1 MEHRSRATLLAIGLA
16 GCFHNSGNL
25 RQERRVSYWEALA
38 ELYPADAIAS
48 ARTPSEKEFAEAL
61 GNLMSGDLEKA
72 EQRFGALRRT
82 ATDSIIRTGS
92 RVIYTATLQYQ
103 EKWQALAAL
112 KNEPSQPKA
121 DRTDKASIELWAEA
135 FRNVPPKT
143 YTFRSA
149 SVRLP
154 MSVSA
159 VGTPLVPV
167 RIGRKDY
174 NFWLDTG
181 SSLSML
187 ASDVAR
193 DLNITPLVPD
203 TLEIVTSTGRV
214 KANPGLIPQLEIG
227 QLVVQ
232 NAPAMVVD
240 ESMMQMR
247 EPTTLAQGPH
257 VKIDGIIG
265 FDIIRQLDLE
275 VDYSE
280 NSLRLRNPATSRPD
294 AERNMFWVGLPVV
307 RLTSTDGIPL
317 HFGLDTGAQLTF
329 VTETML
335 DKLQL
340 HAARMESRRVGG
352 LGGEI
357 SLRAPVLPDLRV
369 LVRGFP
375 ILFRGAVV
383 RAPVYQVLASLD
395 GVLGGDVWNSGIV
408 RIDMTNGVFA
418 VRRPRPN

>member
-1 MEHRSRATLLAIGLA
+1 MGIA
-16 GCFHNSGNL
+16 GCVHSSGTI
-25 RQERRVSYWEALA
+25 RQERRVSYWEALS
-38 ELYPADAIAS
+38 ELHPADAIAS

-72 EQRFGALRRT
+72 EQRFGTLRRS
-82 ATDSIIRTGS
+82 ATDSIIRSGS

-103 EKWQALAAL
+103 EKWEALAAL
-112 KNEPSQPKA
+112 KNEPSQSKS
-121 DRTDKASIELWAEA
+121 DRTDKASIEIWAEA
-135 FRNVPPKT
+135 FRNVPRKT

-149 SVRLP
+149 SARLP
-154 MSVSA
+154 MLVSA
-159 VGTPLVPV
+159 VGTPLIPV
-167 RIGRKDY
+167 RIGDKVY

-181 SSLSML
+181 SSLTML
-187 ASDVAR
+187 SSDVAR
-193 DLNITPLVPD
+193 DLDIAPIVSD

-214 KANPGLIPQLEIG
+214 KANPALIPQLEIG
-227 QLVVQ
+227 QLVVR

-247 EPTTLAQGPH
+247 EPKPIAQSPY

-265 FDIIRQLDLE
+265 FDIIRQLDIE

-280 NSLRLRNPATSRPD
+280 NSMRLRNPATSRPD
-294 AERNMFWVGLPVV
+294 ADRNIFWVGLPVI

-329 VTETML
+329 VTETLL

-340 HAARMESRRVGG
+340 EAARIESRRVGG

-375 ILFRGAVV
+375 VLFRGAVV

-418 VRRPRPN
+418 VRKPHPN

>member
-1 MEHRSRATLLAIGLA
+1 MLLAVGTA
-16 GCFHNSGNL
+16 GCLHSSSSL

-38 ELYPADAIAS
+38 ELTPADAMTA

-72 EQRFGALRRT
+72 EQRFGTLRRV
-82 ATDSIIRTGS
+82 ASDSIIRAAS

-103 EKWQALAAL
+103 EKWAPLSAL
-112 KNEPSQPKA
+112 KTESTEPKA
-121 DRTDKASIELWAEA
+121 DRVDKASIELWADA

-143 YTFRSA
+143 FTFRS
-149 SVRLP
+149 SVSRMP
-154 MSVSA
+154 MSMSA
-159 VGTPLVPV
+159 VGTPLIPV
-167 RIGRKDY
+167 RIGGKQY

-187 ASDVAR
+187 ASDVAH
-193 DLNITPLVPD
+193 DLKISPLVPD

-214 KANPGLIPQLEIG
+214 KANPALIPQLEIG
-227 QLVVQ
+227 QLVVR
-232 NAPAMVVD
+232 NAPAMVVE
-240 ESMMQMR
+240 ESMMEMS
-247 EPTTLAQGPH
+247 EPRAIEMSSH

-265 FDIIRQLDLE
+265 FDIIRQMDIE
-275 VDYSE
+275 VDYGE
-280 NSLRLRNPATSRPD
+280 NILRLRDPSNSRPD
-294 AERNMFWVGLPVV
+294 GDRNMFWVGLPVI
-307 RLTSTDGIPL
+307 RLMSEDGIPL

-329 VTETML
+329 VTETLL

-340 HAARMESRRVGG
+340 QAARIESRRVGG

-369 LVRGFP
+369 MVRRYP
-375 ILFRGAVV
+375 IMFKGAVV

-418 VRRPRPN
+418 IRRPQPN

>member
-1 MEHRSRATLLAIGLA
+1 MRSTIVLLAMGIA
-16 GCFHNSGNL
+16 GCVHSSGTL
-25 RQERRVSYWEALA
+25 RQERRVSYWEALS
-38 ELYPADAIAS
+38 ELHPPDAIAS

-72 EQRFGALRRT
+72 EQRFGTLRRS
-82 ATDSIIRTGS
+82 ATDSLIRAAS

-103 EKWQALAAL
+103 EKWEALAAL
-112 KNEPSQPKA
+112 KNEPSQSKA

-149 SVRLP
+149 SARLP
-154 MSVSA
+154 MLVSA

-167 RIGRKDY
+167 KIGDKVY

-181 SSLSML
+181 SSLTML
-187 ASDVAR
+187 SSDVAR
-193 DLNITPLVPD
+193 DLNIAPIVSD

-214 KANPGLIPQLEIG
+214 KANPALIPQLEIG
-227 QLVVQ
+227 QLVVR

-247 EPTTLAQGPH
+247 EPKPIAQSPH

-265 FDIIRQLDLE
+265 FDIIRQMDIE

-280 NSLRLRNPATSRPD
+280 NSMRLRNPATSRPD
-294 AERNMFWVGLPVV
+294 ADRNMFWVGLPVI

-329 VTETML
+329 VTETLL

-340 HAARMESRRVGG
+340 EAARIESRRVGG

-383 RAPVYQVLASLD
+383 RAPVYQVLSSLD